1 VKYFPIFID
10 LRDRPVLLVGGGV
23 AAARKARLLVR
34 AGASLTV
41 IATPPLHDQLSKLA
55 SDTSM
60 EVVGRDFSPR
70 DIGGRDLVFSATGV
84 HEIDRYVA
92 HAARAADVPVNV
104 VDRPDLSTFIMPSTI
119 DRDPITIA
127 VSTGGTAPM
136 LARLLRERFE
146 KLLPAGLG
154 GAVMAA
160 ERQRAYVKQAVTTEA
175 SRRRLWQDFFE
186 QILADA
192 SASVDEIHL
201 SERLLATANNV
212 RHSRKPAA
220 GMVYLVGAGP
230 GDPDLL
236 TIRALRLMQQADVIM
251 YDHLVSAEVLE
262 RARREAEWIAVGK
275 PKGCHARSQDEIN
288 ALMMKRAQAGQI
300 VVRLK
305 GGDPLLFGRG
315 GEELTYLRT
324 RGIRVE
330 IVPGITAALAC
341 SAYAG
346 IPLTDR
352 HKASRVTFVAG
363 HSKNGDLD
371 LDWTSLVGER
381 HTLVIYMGV
390 ATAGPIARQ
399 LIEHGLKPATPV
411 AVIENG
417 TRRGQR
423 IITGELVNL
432 ESIVRDN
439 AIAAPAVII
448 IGSVVGDALNVHS
461 PRCREDH
468 SR

>member
-1 VKYFPIFID
+1 
-10 LRDRPVLLVGGGV
+10 
-23 AAARKARLLVR
+23 
-34 AGASLTV
+34 
-41 IATPPLHDQLSKLA
+41 
-55 SDTSM
+55 
-60 EVVGRDFSPR
+60 
-70 DIGGRDLVFSATGV
+70 
-84 HEIDRYVA
+84 
-92 HAARAADVPVNV
+92 
-104 VDRPDLSTFIMPSTI
+104 
-119 DRDPITIA
+119 
-127 VSTGGTAPM
+127 M

-154 GAVMAA
+154 GAVIVA
-160 ERQRAYVKQAVTTEA
+160 EKQRANVKEAVTSDA
-175 SRRRLWQDFFE
+175 SRRRLWEDFFE
-186 QILADA
+186 ETLADA
-192 SASVDEIHL
+192 SASLDETHL
-201 SERLLATANNV
+201 TERLLATADNV
-212 RHSRKPAA
+212 RRSREPAA

-251 YDHLVSAEVLE
+251 YDHLVSPEVLE

-288 ALMMKRAQAGQI
+288 GLMTERAQAGQI
-300 VVRLK
+300 VVHLK

-315 GEELTYLRT
+315 GEELAYLRAC
-324 RGIRVE
+324 GIRVE
-330 IVPGITAALAC
+330 VVPGITAALAC

-371 LDWTSLVGER
+371 LDWTSIVGER

-390 ATAGPIARQ
+390 ATAAPIARQ

-417 TRRGQR
+417 TRPGQR
-423 IITGELVNL
+423 IITGEVANL

-439 AIAAPAVII
+439 AITTPAVII
-448 IGSVVGDALNVHS
+448 IGSVVGDALDVAITTS
-461 PRCREDH
+461 FRSC